1 MGALELDRLVGRPS
15 PLLAC
20 VSRQLT
26 PARRSCQCLGPVTH
40 SWAATPTQPLSLPIP
55 IFLGQG
61 HLGCPAPRDVP
72 THTCCFTV
80 LSQGTLFIPNS
91 VPIGATSSTS

>member
-1 MGALELDRLVGRPS
+1 MGTLESESLAGSHS
-15 PLLAC
+15 PLSAC
-20 VSRQLT
+20 ISRQLT
-26 PARRSCQCLGPVTH
+26 PARCSCRCLGPVTH
-40 SWAATPTQPLSLPIP
+40 SWAATPTQTLSLPIP

-61 HLGCPAPRDVP
+61 HLGRPAPRDVP

-80 LSQGTLFIPNS
+80 LSQGTLFTPNS